1 MPDWQGKAKPPTVRQ
16 MTWLD
21 VISYFSLY
29 DAAAL
34 VGLFAGWVWI
44 NWQIESPKPSRPS
57 VSRLMNG
64 YRREW
69 MRQMVTREPRIFDSQ
84 VVSMMR
90 QGTAFFASATMIAI
104 GGGLALIGNLTLLQD
119 VASDLSL
126 GGAPKIFWEI
136 KLVLLLICL
145 ANAFLKFVWSHRLFG
160 YCAILMAAVPND
172 PEDPKAYPRA
182 DQAAEVSI
190 TAARSFNKAMRA
202 TYFSLAAAAWLLGPL
217 PLAVAV
223 IATTLMLY
231 RREFSSRSRQVLL
244 QDTQT

>member
-1 MPDWQGKAKPPTVRQ
+1 M
-16 MTWLD
+16 
-21 VISYFSLY
+21 
-29 DAAAL
+29 
-34 VGLFAGWVWI
+34 
-44 NWQIESPKPSRPS
+44 
-57 VSRLMNG
+57 
-64 YRREW
+64 
-69 MRQMVTREPRIFDSQ
+69 
-84 VVSMMR
+84 
-90 QGTAFFASATMIAI
+90 
-104 GGGLALIGNLTLLQD
+104 
-119 VASDLSL
+119 
-126 GGAPKIFWEI
+126 
-136 KLVLLLICL
+136 LLICL